1 MEGRSDGTMEDGI
14 PPGSEEKSPPVCG
27 IGLRVTNIEGNNL
40 FPRRGIYS
48 TNNHSVIDGLLEIS
62 KPVEMKSGS
71 AYGGSVMEADFDPH
85 ANPRNSGKYGSAYEG
100 NVMAADQG
108 FMGNKNTDVS
118 KPASYAD
125 LVKNQKV
132 QQVNFRSLACSVQHE
147 DCDIVLPVE
156 SVRVVQDKLANTL
169 FGYFLGDRIAFP
181 AVDYFVKVNWKKFG
195 LQKSMMNANGFFF
208 FKFEDRKGMLDA
220 LAAGPWL
227 IRSQPFFLQEWTPNT
242 KLEKKEVKKVQ
253 LWVKVHE
260 VPIAAYTEDGLSMI
274 ATTIGEP
281 NMLDSYTT
289 SMCVDNWGRSSFA
302 RALVEVTAEKE
313 LKERITMAIPNLNG
327 DGFTKETMYV
337 EYEWNPLRCSSC
349 CVFGHSNE
357 SCPKK
362 PKPAVQ
368 KGGTTIANQE
378 IRVVTVARKTGI
390 NIPKPK
396 PKFEYRPI
404 SNSRKAD
411 VKLKS
416 ISTGFQ
422 SSNPFEVLNSADA
435 DEGQSSKQHNGDG
448 YDDSDDEE
456 GQALLLRWL
465 LMVSLATWNI
475 RGLNRPLKQNEVR
488 QVVKENGVSLCAILE
503 SHVDINKLDKVC
515 SSVFRNWEW
524 TSNGGYCDRGT
535 RIIIGWDPDVFDIM
549 VLAQTSQVIHVQM
562 TIKSDKKVIF
572 CSIVYASN
580 SYITRRDLWSHLIRH
595 KILVGNQP
603 WILMGDFNS
612 ALNLEDKSMGSFNIS
627 ASMRDFQE
635 CVNQLQ
641 VADIKSI
648 GFHFTWTQKPKKG
661 VGLLKK
667 IDRAMSNIQFVSDY
681 PEAVAMFQPY
691 RVSDHCPCILRIN
704 KTVRRKASSFK
715 FANFLVYKPG
725 YLDVVK
731 NNWDLAISGVH
742 QFRLVKKLRALKSPL
757 RSLLFKQGN
766 LHKKVEELRGK
777 LDAIQRDVEKDPFN
791 ENARREE
798 VAATRAFQEACLDEE
813 RFLKQKSKVAWLRA
827 GDANSK
833 FFHLSL
839 KSRNHRTRIEGITD
853 VNGMFCEGQAVP
865 EAFVNF
871 YETFLGSEGD
881 TSSVLS
887 PEMFHNRLSRNVADF
902 MVRSITVEEVK
913 SAIFAIGNDKAP
925 GPDGYTAAFFKSSWD
940 IVGTDV
946 TNAVM
951 DFFNAGRLLQEI
963 NHTLIVLLPKMT
975 TPATVKDFRPIACCN
990 VIYKCISKILS
1001 DRLKVALNDIVSINQ
1016 SAFVP
1021 GRKISDNILLTQELM
1036 HNYHKDYG
1044 PPRCAFKVDIQ
1055 KAYDTVDWKFLEDV
1069 LLGFGFNQLM
1079 IKWIMLCVSTPSY
1092 SICVN
1097 GSVHGYFKGKRGLR
1111 QGDPIS
1117 PYLFTLV
1124 MEVLTCQLQHASSI
1138 DSSFRFHNKC
1148 QRQRIINL
1156 CFADDLFLFAR
1167 GDVRSVSCIMNALSQ
1182 FSHMSGLIP
1191 NVQKSTSFFCNV
1203 PQHVKEA
1210 ILGIMPF
1217 VEGELPVRYLGV
1229 PLISTRLLY
1238 KDCSILIERLEKRIL
1253 NWKNRLLSFAGR
1265 LQLMLS
1271 VLSSMHIFWASVL
1284 ILPARVIKELETKMR
1299 NFLWSQDTSF
1309 QRGKTKVSWNSICK
1323 PKYEGGLG
1331 LRRIQDV
1338 NKALMVS
1345 HIWSIITKRDS
1356 LWVQWIYS
1364 NRLRNS
1370 NFWECR
1376 IPSVCCWSWRKILQ
1390 LRPIIRNFIWSK
1402 LGDGGMTSAWYDRW
1416 CECGPL
1422 AIFISPRIIHAAGFS
1437 IQDSV
1442 SNVWAD
1448 GSWKWPEAW
1457 RDLFPVLIQLDTL
1470 RLTPNRRDRLLWKD
1484 GDKSFEYSSAC
1495 VWDSI
1500 RARETEV
1507 EWGKVVW
1514 FSQCIPRHAFLMW
1527 LIMRR
1532 KLLTQD
1538 KILQWDLSRRKNM
1551 NMMCCLLCFE
1561 NNDSLEHL
1569 FFECK
1574 FSTQI
1579 WLSVRDKV
1587 NMATVEPKWTD
1598 VINWLLARGASKSV
1612 FNYSSRLTVAA
1623 SAYFIWQERNARL
1636 FKNQTRPPDTITSLI
1651 LQTVRYKLMGV
1662 KYKRMDKVRRFLE
1675 LWDIHEDGMLED
1687 AG

>member
-1 MEGRSDGTMEDGI
+1 MERVDESNLADRSKLNENERDVHDRGKPLILNKGFTNRVFKIDGNTR
-14 PPGSEEKSPPVCG
+14 
-27 IGLRVTNIEGNNL
+27 L
-40 FPRRGIYS
+40 PRRGIVQNIQS
-48 TNNHSVIDGLLEIS
+48 EPKKINVIDELIKITE
-62 KPVEMKSGS
+62 PVLDANLGQGMS
-71 AYGGSVMEADFDPH
+71 ATDET
-85 ANPRNSGKYGSAYEG
+85 
-100 NVMAADQG
+100 
-108 FMGNKNTDVS
+108 GNKGADVT
-118 KPASYAD
+118 KPRSYAD
-125 LVKNQKV
+125 SVKNQNV

-169 FGYFLGDRIAFP
+169 YGYFLGDRIAYP
-181 AVDYFVKVNWKKFG
+181 VVDYFVKINWKKFG

-208 FKFEDRKGMLDA
+208 FKFEDQKGMLDA
-220 LAAGPWL
+220 LAAGPWI
-227 IRSQPFFLQEWTPNT
+227 IRSQPFFLQEWTPTT

-253 LWVKVHE
+253 VWVKVHE

-274 ATTIGEP
+274 ATAIGEP
-281 NMLDSYTT
+281 KMLDSYTT
-289 SMCVDNWGRSSFA
+289 SMCVDNWVRTSFA
-302 RALVEVTAEKE
+302 RALIEVTAEKE
-313 LKERITMAIPNLNG
+313 LKEKITMAIPNLSG
-327 DGFTKETMYV
+327 DGFMKETMYV

-357 SCPKK
+357 SCPKN
-362 PKPAVQ
+362 PKPAIQ
-368 KGGTTIANQE
+368 KGGKLQANQGRPQTKSTP
-378 IRVVTVARKTGI
+378 RVDDDGYMGVHNKKVARKTGI

-411 VKLKS
+411 LKLKS
-416 ISTGFQ
+416 VSPIFQ
-422 SSNPFEVLNSADA
+422 SSNPFDVLNSVEA

-448 YDDSDDEE
+448 FDDSDDEE
-456 GQALLLRWL
+456 VIEIYNETNDFLVGESSKPSDIKGASTPSP
-465 LMVSLATWNI
+465 MVT
-475 RGLNRPLKQNEVR
+475 
-488 QVVKENGVSLCAILE
+488 
-503 SHVDINKLDKVC
+503 D
-515 SSVFRNWEW
+515 VFRNWEW
-524 TSNGGYCDRGT
+524 TSNGGHCDKGT
-535 RIIIGWDPDVFDIM
+535 RIIIGWDPDVFDII

-562 TIKSDKKVIF
+562 MIKSDKKVIF

-580 SYITRRDLWSHLIRH
+580 FYITRRELWSHLARH
-595 KILVGNQP
+595 KILVDNNP
-603 WILMGDFNS
+603 WVLMGDFNS
-612 ALNLEDKSMGSFNIS
+612 ALNLEDKSMGSSGIS
-627 ASMRDFQE
+627 TSMQEFQE
-635 CVNQLQ
+635 CVNHLQ

-704 KTVRRKASSFK
+704 KT
-715 FANFLVYKPG
+715 
-725 YLDVVK
+725 
-731 NNWDLAISGVH
+731 NNWDLTISGVH

-777 LDAIQRDVEKDPFN
+777 LDAIQRDVERDPFN

-798 VAATRAFQEACLDEE
+798 VTATRAFQEACLDEE

-853 VNGMFCEGQAVP
+853 INGIFCDGQAVP
-865 EAFVNF
+865 EAFVNY

-881 TSSVLS
+881 ISSVLS
-887 PEMFHNRLSRNVADF
+887 PEMFQNRLSQNVADN
-902 MVRSITVEEVK
+902 MIRSITVDEIK

-925 GPDGYTAAFFKSSWD
+925 GPDGYTAAFFKRSWD

-951 DFFNAGRLLQEI
+951 DFFISGRLLQEI

-975 TPATVKDFRPIACCN
+975 TPTTVKDFRPIACCN

-1055 KAYDTVDWKFLEDV
+1055 KAYDTVDWNFLEDV
-1069 LLGFGFNQLM
+1069 LLGFGFNQMM
-1079 IKWIMLCVSTPSY
+1079 IKWIMLCVATPSY
-1092 SICVN
+1092 S
-1097 GSVHGYFKGKRGLR
+1097 GY
-1111 QGDPIS
+1111 QG
-1117 PYLFTLV
+1117 
-1124 MEVLTCQLQHASSI
+1124 
-1138 DSSFRFHNKC
+1138 
-1148 QRQRIINL
+1148 
-1156 CFADDLFLFAR
+1156 
-1167 GDVRSVSCIMNALSQ
+1167 
-1182 FSHMSGLIP
+1182 
-1191 NVQKSTSFFCNV
+1191 
-1203 PQHVKEA
+1203 
-1210 ILGIMPF
+1210 
-1217 VEGELPVRYLGV
+1217 
-1229 PLISTRLLY
+1229 
-1238 KDCSILIERLEKRIL
+1238 
-1253 NWKNRLLSFAGR
+1253 
-1265 LQLMLS
+1265 
-1271 VLSSMHIFWASVL
+1271 
-1284 ILPARVIKELETKMR
+1284 
-1299 NFLWSQDTSF
+1299 QDGSF

-1331 LRRIQDV
+1331 LRRLQDV

-1364 NRLRNS
+1364 NRIRNT
-1370 NFWECR
+1370 NFWERR

-1390 LRPIIRNFIWSK
+1390 LRPTIRNFIWSK

-1422 AIFISPRIIHAAGFS
+1422 AGFISPRIIHAAGFS
-1437 IQDSV
+1437 LHDSV
-1442 SNVWAD
+1442 KDVWAD
-1448 GSWKWPEAW
+1448 GSWKWPTAW
-1457 RDLFPVLIQLDTL
+1457 RDLFPVLIQLDNMQL
-1470 RLTPNRRDRLLWKD
+1470 SPNRRDRFLWKD
-1484 GDKSFEYSSAC
+1484 GEKSFDHSSAC
-1495 VWDSI
+1495 VWESI

-1507 EWGKVVW
+1507 EWVNVVW

-1532 KLLTQD
+1532 KLLNQD

-1551 NMMCCLLCFE
+1551 NMMCCLLCLE

-1587 NMATVEPKWTD
+1587 NMGTVEPKWTD
-1598 VINWLLARGASKSV
+1598 VMNWLLARGASKSV
-1612 FNYSSRLTVAA
+1612 FNYSSRLIVAA

-1636 FKNQTRPPDTITSLI
+1636 FKNQTRPPDIITSLI
-1651 LQTVRYKLMGV
+1651 LQTVRYKLMGA
-1662 KYKRMDKVRRFLE
+1662 KNKRMEKVRRFLE
-1675 LWDIHEDGMLED
+1675 LWDIHDDVMLND